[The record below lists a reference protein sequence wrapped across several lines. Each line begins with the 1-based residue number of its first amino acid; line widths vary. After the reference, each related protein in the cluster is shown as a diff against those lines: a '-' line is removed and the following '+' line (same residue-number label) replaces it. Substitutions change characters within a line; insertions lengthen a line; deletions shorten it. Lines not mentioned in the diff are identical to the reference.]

1 MTGTDRAVPA
11 WSKNGLDP
19 ELASFVS
26 MLPVLNFAEVATAR
40 ATLAQ
45 GAGARETTDQ
55 SPSEPF
61 VVSDRRIPGPP
72 GAPEVPVRIYRPR
85 GDGTR
90 PALVYYHGGAFVLG
104 QVELFDA
111 LCGAYAANADLVVVS
126 VDYRLAPE
134 HPFPAGVEDCYAA
147 LEWTAAAATELAVDP
162 TALAVGGLSAG
173 GALAA
178 AVALMA
184 RDRDGPPI
192 AFQLLV
198 NAVLDD
204 RLETASVQAF
214 TDTPMWNSHDVSV
227 MWDLYLGPERRHVS
241 PYAAPARATDLSEL
255 PPAYVLTS
263 QFDPLRDEGIAY
275 ALRMLQA
282 GVPVELHNVVGAFH
296 GFDVF
301 PTAISRAA
309 AAEQHAALRRAL
321 HSS

>member
-1 MTGTDRAVPA
+1 
-11 WSKNGLDP
+11 
-19 ELASFVS
+19 
-26 MLPVLNFAEVATAR
+26 MLPVLDFADVAIAR
-40 ATLAQ
+40 AALAE
-45 GAGARETTDQ
+45 GAPRRETADQ
-55 SPSEPF
+55 PSHEHF

-85 GDGTR
+85 GDGIR
-90 PALVYYHGGAFVLG
+90 PALVYFHGGAFVLG

-111 LCGAYAANADLVVVS
+111 MCGAYAANADVIVVS

-147 LEWTAAAATELAVDP
+147 LEWTAANAEDLAVDP
-162 TALAVGGLSAG
+162 AAVAVGGLSAG

-178 AVALMA
+178 AVTLMA
-184 RDRDGPPI
+184 RDRDGPAI

-204 RLETASVQAF
+204 RLETVSVRAF
-214 TDTPMWNSHDVSV
+214 TDTPMWNSHDVAV

-241 PYAAPARATDLSEL
+241 PYAAPARATDLSGL

-263 QFDPLRDEGIAY
+263 EFDPLRDEGIAY
-275 ALRMLQA
+275 APRMLQA
-282 GVPVELHNVVGAFH
+282 GVPVELHNFVGTFH

-309 AAEQHAALRRAL
+309 ASEQHAALRRAL
-321 HSS
+321 YPSRTE